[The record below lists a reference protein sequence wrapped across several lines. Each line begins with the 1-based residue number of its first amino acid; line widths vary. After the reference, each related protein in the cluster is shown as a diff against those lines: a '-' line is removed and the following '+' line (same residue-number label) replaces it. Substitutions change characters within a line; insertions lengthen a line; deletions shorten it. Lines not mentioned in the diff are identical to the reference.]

1 MLSTLQTGGGFHDA
15 DSQRA
20 CWPEWLRAWKPARCD
35 RDPVIF
41 WDLPEQSV
49 QPDVLRRV
57 QVSVENIRKVCWRSA
72 DALQGKEWERVNHQ
86 TQLELSLQSRVSLR
100 ERLIELGHA
109 CVKLENWGIA
119 KLRAKNSESAG
130 VAAPATTF
138 KNLAGGSVGGAQ
150 AVEGTRKAGEAPVDS
165 AMLMHVYQ

>member
-1 MLSTLQTGGGFHDA
+1 MAFMMQTRSALVGQNGSVLGSRHCVTEILSYSG
-15 DSQRA
+15 
-20 CWPEWLRAWKPARCD
+20 
-35 RDPVIF
+35 I
-41 WDLPEQSV
+41 LPDQSV

-72 DALQGKEWERVNHQ
+72 DALQAKEWEGVNHQ

-119 KLRAKNSESAG
+119 
-130 VAAPATTF
+130 
-138 KNLAGGSVGGAQ
+138 
-150 AVEGTRKAGEAPVDS
+150 
-165 AMLMHVYQ
+165 